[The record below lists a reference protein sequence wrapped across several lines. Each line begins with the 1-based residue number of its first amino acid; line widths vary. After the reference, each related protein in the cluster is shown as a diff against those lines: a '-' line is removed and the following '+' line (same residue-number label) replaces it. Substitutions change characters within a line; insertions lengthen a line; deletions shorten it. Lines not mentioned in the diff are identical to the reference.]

1 MWIGKFVGGCL
12 KGGLFSIA
20 STFRWRIVEIQK
32 PASAEIEQKIFH
44 SALATV
50 TAKPNSLKP
59 LRRSAK
65 PSVLSQKLNLKV
77 EAIYGT

>member
-32 PASAEIEQKIFH
+32 PASAEIE
-44 SALATV
+44 
-50 TAKPNSLKP
+50 
-59 LRRSAK
+59 
-65 PSVLSQKLNLKV
+65 
-77 EAIYGT
+77 